1 MMIKIIA
8 AGGIVENENKEIL
21 LIFRRGKWDLPKG
34 KLDEG
39 ETIEE
44 CAVREVEEETGLRSI
59 QQGELIEVTLHNYI
73 EKGTE
78 IEKETY
84 WYAMKVEGEKKLV
97 AQTEEDIED
106 IKWVKESELP
116 EYLANTYNNIIDII
130 EKYYDKS
137 NQVN

>member
-1 MMIKIIA
+1 MEKIIA
-8 AGGIVENENKEIL
+8 AGGIVENGEKEIL
-21 LIFRRGKWDLPKG
+21 MIFRRGKWDLPKG

-59 QQGELIEVTLHNYI
+59 QQGELIDVTLHTYI
-73 EKGTE
+73 EKGKE

-84 WYAMKVEGEKKLV
+84 WYAMKVEGDQKLV
-97 AQTEEDIED
+97 AQSEEDIEE
-106 IKWVKESELP
+106 IRWVKETGLP
-116 EYLANTYNNIIDII
+116 TYLNNSYPNIVDII

>member
-1 MMIKIIA
+1 MIKIIA

-59 QQGELIEVTLHNYI
+59 QQGELIEVTLHNYL

-84 WYAMKVEGEKKLV
+84 WYAMKVEGEQNLV
-97 AQTEEDIED
+97 AQIEEDIED

-116 EYLANTYNNIIDII
+116 LYLSNTYNNIIDII

>member
-1 MMIKIIA
+1 MEKIIA
-8 AGGIVENENKEIL
+8 AGGIVENEEQEIL
-21 LIFRRGKWDLPKG
+21 LIFRRKKWDLPKG

-44 CAVREVEEETGLRSI
+44 CAVREVEEETGLRSVH
-59 QQGELIEVTLHNYI
+59 QGELIEVTLHTYI
-73 EKGTE
+73 EKGNE

-84 WYAMKVEGEKKLV
+84 WYAMKVEGDQKLV
-97 AQTEEDIED
+97 AQSEEDIEEVR
-106 IKWVKESELP
+106 WVKETELP
-116 EYLANTYNNIIDII
+116 TYLNNSYTNIVEII

>member
-1 MMIKIIA
+1 MIKIIA

-59 QQGELIEVTLHNYI
+59 QQGELIEVTLHNYL

-84 WYAMKVEGEKKLV
+84 WYAMKVEGEQNLV

-116 EYLANTYNNIIDII
+116 LYLSNTYNNIIDII

>member
-1 MMIKIIA
+1 MEKIIA
-8 AGGIVENENKEIL
+8 AGGLVENEAKEIL

-84 WYAMKVEGEKKLV
+84 WYAMKVEGEQNLV

-106 IKWVKESELP
+106 IRWVKESELP
-116 EYLANTYNNIIDII
+116 VYLSNTYSNIIDII

>member
-59 QQGELIEVTLHNYI
+59 QQGELIEVTLHNYL

-84 WYAMKVEGEKKLV
+84 WYAMKVEGEQNLV

-116 EYLANTYNNIIDII
+116 LYLSNTYNNIIDII